1 MTVDTSPEAASSS
14 TRREV
19 GSPQWCARLLR
30 TTMDDSLQCITDVL
44 TVAGDGRPGAPGTVL
59 TSTCTLES
67 TRSSWA
73 RSCFRARSTWN
84 ALSGPLLTS

>member
-44 TVAGDGRPGAPGTVL
+44 TSPATDD
-59 TSTCTLES
+59 
-67 TRSSWA
+67 
-73 RSCFRARSTWN
+73 RARR
-84 ALSGPLLTS
+84 AQC